1 MKPVFHPDT
10 IMNLKGMIDAVMQS
24 DQGTINIS
32 ETIDDLERSLKSYKD
47 NKENKI
53 FLFGSGALV
62 IIFALILMYIG
73 EASWPLMF
81 IVVWIGGFM
90 YYRVN
95 EKGLELD
102 TLQKKSLI
110 NQLSPIPKMDYLI
123 SGIDLKIGRKEV
135 LKGYLS
141 LMLSSAAMMAHHLFV
156 DSSVTINMFLLIG
169 AIIASY
175 FFWNNFYKD
184 DISEL
189 SRIKEQIQELKNQ
202 LILGRVYD

>member
-1 MKPVFHPDT
+1 
-10 IMNLKGMIDAVMQS
+10 MNLKGMIDAVMQS

>member
-1 MKPVFHPDT
+1 VKPVFHPDT